1 MKYYFD
7 TVDHNRPYFKNQL
20 IKTYLSTIDFIYF
33 INTKL
38 SLKNKHII
46 DFGSG
51 NCSNIFY
58 IDDNFKVKSLTGVE
72 RNLKLHKYSKSLLN
86 KRKLSNKI
94 YLYNADMNTFKSNFL
109 YDLIISIQTL
119 SFVED
124 IDLFLKNIKK
134 NINHKS
140 IAINTLCNSGYT
152 EFDIKI
158 KNYSNHGKLNN
169 INFHHYFSI
178 EILKLKLKKLGYKK
192 ITKKYYPN
200 KEIKKNYGTS
210 TISHQGKLLPISF
223 PFIMSW
229 YFILAIK

>member
-72 RNLKLHKYSKSLLN
+72 RFPQAFRHHPLLQPGT
-86 KRKLSNKI
+86 
-94 YLYNADMNTFKSNFL
+94 LYAPS
-109 YDLIISIQTL
+109 
-119 SFVED
+119 
-124 IDLFLKNIKK
+124 
-134 NINHKS
+134 
-140 IAINTLCNSGYT
+140 
-152 EFDIKI
+152 
-158 KNYSNHGKLNN
+158 
-169 INFHHYFSI
+169 
-178 EILKLKLKKLGYKK
+178 
-192 ITKKYYPN
+192 
-200 KEIKKNYGTS
+200 
-210 TISHQGKLLPISF
+210 
-223 PFIMSW
+223 
-229 YFILAIK
+229 